1 MENTAIRVNNVS
13 KSFKLDRPWRPKLSL
28 KTKKNYSSTQQ
39 NKTLIA
45 LDKITFT
52 VLKGEILG
60 IIGLNGSGKT
70 TLLRIIA
77 GIYQPNTGSVEV
89 NGRLSPLMQIGAG
102 FQGDLP
108 AKENI
113 IINGMLLG
121 LSKSQIEKKVDKII
135 EYAELKKFPNLI
147 LKHYSSGM
155 KARLAFATA
164 MQVDPDI
171 LLVDEILSVG
181 DKNFK
186 EKSYETFLS
195 FKKKNK
201 TILMATHNLGNLSQI
216 CDRLLLLYK
225 GKKVMIG
232 LPEEVLKKYREIEN

>member
-1 MENTAIRVNNVS
+1 LEDVAINLHNVS
-13 KSFKLDRPWRPKLSL
+13 KTFKISDKIDLLGLFLKRNEKKSFK
-28 KTKKNYSSTQQ
+28 
-39 NKTLIA
+39 A
-45 LDKITFT
+45 LHDISFSIK
-52 VLKGEILG
+52 KGEVLG
-60 IIGLNGSGKT
+60 IIGANGSGKT

-77 GIYQPNTGSVEV
+77 GIYKPDQGHVEV
-89 NGRLSPLMQIGAG
+89 KGRLSPLMQIGAG
-102 FQGDLP
+102 FQRELR

-121 LSKSQIEKKVDKII
+121 LSKSQIEKKIDSIM
-135 EYAELKKFPNLI
+135 EYADLNKFSNLK
-147 LKHYSSGM
+147 LKHYSTGM
-155 KARLAFATA
+155 RARLAFSTA

-171 LLVDEILSVG
+171 LMVDEIISVG

-186 EKSYETFLS
+186 DKSYETFLS

-216 CDRLLLLYK
+216 CDRLLLLDK

-232 LPEEVLKKYREIEN
+232 LPEKVLKKYREIEN